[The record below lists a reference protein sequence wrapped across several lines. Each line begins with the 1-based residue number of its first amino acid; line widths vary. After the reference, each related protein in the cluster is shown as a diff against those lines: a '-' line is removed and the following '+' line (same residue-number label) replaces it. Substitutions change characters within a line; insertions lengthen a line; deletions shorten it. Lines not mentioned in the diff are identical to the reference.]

1 MKKLITI
8 LALAT
13 LLSACGN
20 SETNTTADS
29 QTTEASKATET
40 VSTEA
45 KATKYTTYNGEG
57 FSFAYPESW
66 KSVDTSQMNAPSI
79 KAAFSNQSSSAT
91 FADNMNLTIEA
102 SSTGSINP
110 EEYANNIVDYYTQN
124 GSSIGI
130 SDYTKTSYTNKPYKE
145 YSAGVLEGAYKHT
158 SGTDVVLVQYLI
170 PTNTELYTM
179 TLTYAK
185 NYYEQKGKDQVN
197 EILNSLVIS
206 SPIEQTKAN
215 IASLNQETIVT
226 AADYFKELTPI
237 MTNDTAIMEQVSYDF
252 FTAHDDLFPAST
264 AEVRKSLKV
273 WWIPK

>member
-45 KATKYTTYNGEG
+45 KATKYTTYSGEG

-185 NYYEQKGKDQVN
+185 DTYNQDEIKD
-197 EILNSLVIS
+197 ILDSLSITV
-206 SPIEQTKAN
+206 PLEQTAPTATTGN
-215 IASLNQETIVT
+215 SSATASV
-226 AADYFKELTPI
+226 ADFFNELTPYI
-237 MTNDTAIMEQVSYDF
+237 TEDTAFMEQASYDF
-252 FTAHDDLFPAST
+252 FGKHSDVFPAST
-264 AEVRKSLKV
+264 AELRKRQRGSLT
-273 WWIPK
+273 PM